1 MARLSEFGDWRISRR
16 AILLAPIL
24 ARIFPATVSPVSAD
38 EKGVVKFVPADRDK
52 PQAATIRMKN
62 GLMRSGMCSE
72 ATTLAPFPGG
82 NRQVDRQDQKLSM
95 RLIDQKFREIYVPVR
110 QSESPVLDINA
121 WPAQSFQIRRK
132 GGRRIARPLVIPSL
146 EPFDAA
152 GIAHGKA
159 FRPNGEEVPVEAAVV
174 SINELFAEVSSTT
187 HDWQFAVSTKV
198 LPRQNLLSIL
208 SQVDDYQTSMNRRL
222 ELVRMLVKADR
233 IPEAGFLLQT
243 LSDFP
248 DAANLQTQQL
258 QRIREETARQIT
270 SVLET
275 RRDVGQHRIAANG
288 AKLHPKNDLT
298 PDTVVRVET
307 LVKDY
312 ETLASRIDRVRQALP
327 MLAAK
332 IADESLRTAI
342 QQVVREVADAIDED
356 SIDRF
361 AAFELQLSTPEAD
374 RPDAETQLAT
384 ALSGW
389 LLGAENTVATL
400 IDVRSLFDAKLLVLD
415 YLDTSL
421 GEEER
426 RRTLAEDA
434 MKLEGVSV
442 DRIAAMVKLLPSVH
456 PVRVTFAEESSA
468 GEIEIAASA
477 NNLGA
482 VGIVPPEY
490 HETRRYPLV
499 IAFPGSEADPRQWL
513 DWWKNEAVARGFIVV
528 TPVWPSA
535 EEEPRVP
542 GSVYTAS
549 AQFHDRF
556 MGLMRVLKRGL
567 QIDDDRVFVAGHGP
581 GGEAALD
588 MMASHSQLFAG
599 VVSISSTGRRHL
611 QWTMTNAIEKPVY
624 FVIGDAHPE
633 WFDRT
638 NILSARFFRRGEEIQ
653 KYFDV
658 MFIKYPE
665 RTAENF
671 SEEIMDVFEWMSVH
685 RRQKFPEQLHAKIL
699 RSTDLDWGWAKLT
712 SLPPQFAQL
721 DAPSDAMAEGFKPAT
736 MNVRLTSRN
745 AIIIEAKPAPMT
757 LYLSPEMPGIDL
769 ANPIRIAAGRN
780 SKSIDYQPSLPDLL
794 QRLYETG
801 DRSRLAFMKVDV
813 ND

>member
-1 MARLSEFGDWRISRR
+1 MAVAGISPCGDCRISRR
-16 AILLAPIL
+16 AVLLAPVL
-24 ARIFPATVSPVSAD
+24 AAMFPSSLSAD

-62 GLMRSGMCSE
+62 GLLRSGMCSE
-72 ATTLAPFPGG
+72 ATTLAPYPGG
-82 NRQVDRQDQKLSM
+82 NRKLDRQDQKLSM
-95 RLIDQKFREIYVPVR
+95 RMIDQKFREIYVPVR

-132 GGRRIARPLVIPSL
+132 GGRRIARPLVIPAL
-146 EPFDAA
+146 EPFDVA

-159 FRPNGEEVPVEAAVV
+159 FRPNGEEVPVEAAIV

-198 LPRQNLLSIL
+198 IPRQNLGAIL
-208 SQVDDYQTSMNRRL
+208 SQVEDYQGNLNRRL
-222 ELVRMLVKADR
+222 ELVRMLLKADR
-233 IPEAGFLLQT
+233 IPEAGFLLQS

-248 DAANLQTQQL
+248 DAAKLQNQQL
-258 QRIREETARQIT
+258 LKIREETARQIT

-288 AKLHPKNDLT
+288 ARLHPRNDLT

-312 ETLASRIDRVRQALP
+312 ETLTSRIERVRQALP

-332 IADESLRTAI
+332 VGDESLRTAV
-342 QQVVREVADAIDED
+342 QQIVREVAEEIDED

-374 RPDAETQLAT
+374 RPNDETQLAT

-389 LLGAENTVATL
+389 LLGAENTLATL
-400 IDVRSLFDAKLLVLD
+400 IDVRFLFDARLLVQD
-415 YLDTSL
+415 YLDTSP
-421 GEEER
+421 GENER
-426 RRTLAEDA
+426 RRTLAEDTA
-434 MKLEGVSV
+434 KLEGVSV
-442 DRIAAMVKLLPSVH
+442 DRIAAMVKLLPTVH
-456 PVRVTFAEESSA
+456 PVRVTFADESSA
-468 GEIEIAASA
+468 GDFEIAGSA
-477 NNLGA
+477 DNLAA

-513 DWWKNEAVARGFIVV
+513 DWWKSEAIARGFIVV
-528 TPVWPSA
+528 MPAWPSA
-535 EEEPRVP
+535 EEESRVP

-556 MGLMRVLKRGL
+556 LGLMRMLKRGL

-624 FVIGDAHPE
+624 FVIGDAHPD

-638 NILSARFFRRGEEIQ
+638 NLLSARFFRRGEEIQ
-653 KYFDV
+653 KFFDV

-671 SEEIMDVFEWMSVH
+671 SEECTDIFEWMSVH
-685 RRQKFPEQLHAKIL
+685 RRQRFPEQLHARIL
-699 RSTDLDWGWAKLT
+699 RSTDLDWGWVRLT

-736 MNVRLTSRN
+736 MNIRLTTRN
-745 AIIIEAKPAPMT
+745 AIIVEATPAP
-757 LYLSPEMPGIDL
+757 LSVYLSPDMPGIDL

-780 SKSIDYQPSLPDLL
+780 SKTVDYQPSLADLL

-801 DRSRLAFMKVDV
+801 DRNRLAYMKVDV